1 AYVHNLVAGQIRV
14 HVGEDR
20 LTPYLRAHST
30 EVAGL
35 HGNASGDER
44 YYNNI
49 FVNGGLTPYD
59 PAKLPVFMAGNVFL
73 KGAQPSKH
81 ESSPLVQPNTD
92 PGVKLVEESGGMHLK
107 LTLDKDW
114 EQQQRQLVTT
124 ALLGRAKIP
133 DLPYE
138 QADGSPLKIDADYFG
153 TKRNEANPSAGPFE
167 YPESGELVLKVW
179 PVD

>member
-1 AYVHNLVAGQIRV
+1 
-14 HVGEDR
+14 
-20 LTPYLRAHST
+20 
-30 EVAGL
+30 VAGL

-49 FVNGGLTPYD
+49 FVNGGLVPYD
-59 PAKLPVFMAGNVFL
+59 PTKLPVFMAGNVFV
-73 KGAQPSKH
+73 KGAKPSKH
-81 ESSPLVQPNTD
+81 ESTPLVEPDAD
-92 PGVKLVEESGGMHLK
+92 PGIKLVEKSGGMYLK
-107 LTLDKDW
+107 ITLDKDW
-114 EQQQRQLVTT
+114 GQQQRQLVTT

-138 QADGSPLKIDADYFG
+138 QADGSPLKIDTDYFG

-167 YPESGELVLKVW
+167 YPEGGELVLKVW